1 MVKREQRRRI
11 LVWSTSIHKINGT
24 EVFTCQADLSGKEVI
39 EEYYINFGATLET
52 VPGENVWLNQNLI
65 CSGRDKNWSYLYRYP
80 WKSAERNFQY
90 FCNRCLFS
98 KYEFELIE
106 DSYDKN
112 AVEYVNIKDNTLTI
126 KAKDVQDQEIF
137 VGVRVI
143 SKDKDDEKNPL
154 WSAET
159 QIYVQAVREYST
171 QIWLK
176 ELIDTKTKNE
186 VISGKLLLMS

>member
-39 EEYYINFGATLET
+39 EEYYINFGATLES
-52 VPGENVWLNQNLI
+52 VPGETKIEVTYTDIHGNQQKGIFNI
-65 CSGRDKNWSYLYRYP
+65 SVTDV
-80 WKSAERNFQY
+80 
-90 FCNRCLFS
+90 FS